1 MTAAPA
7 RFVATGSGLLDTPIP
22 VGYRIYL
29 AGRHLAGLRANP
41 RPDAVIGAM
50 QQMRELVIDSIRIS
64 QMNYQR
70 VVVLK
75 ELATSLFL
83 LIWIGPTEAEAIA
96 VKMQGMSVPRPL
108 THDLLVDLVKSV
120 GGSIEHILVSDLQ
133 NETFYARIVF
143 RVGDQLHEIDSRP
156 SDAMAVAVRAE
167 VPIYVSDQVME
178 RAGIA
183 MDEETGQP
191 ATPSG
196 GRESAPAEVTE
207 EELQGLSAFTD
218 LINELD
224 MEDFERK

>member
-1 MTAAPA
+1 
-7 RFVATGSGLLDTPIP
+7 
-22 VGYRIYL
+22 
-29 AGRHLAGLRANP
+29 
-41 RPDAVIGAM
+41 
-50 QQMRELVIDSIRIS
+50 MRELVIDSIRIS

-75 ELATSLFL
+75 EMETSLFL

-120 GGSIEHILVSDLQ
+120 GGSFEHILVNDLQ
-133 NETFYARIVF
+133 NETFYAKIVIRI
-143 RVGDQLHEIDSRP
+143 GDQTHEIDSRP

-167 VPIYVSDQVME
+167 VPIYVADQVME
-178 RAGIA
+178 KAGIS
-183 MDEETGQP
+183 MDQETGQP
-191 ATPSG
+191 VSG
-196 GRESAPAEVTE
+196 QAEGDESERAEVTE

-224 MEDFERK
+224 MEDFERR

>member
-1 MTAAPA
+1 
-7 RFVATGSGLLDTPIP
+7 
-22 VGYRIYL
+22 
-29 AGRHLAGLRANP
+29 
-41 RPDAVIGAM
+41 M

-75 ELATSLFL
+75 EMETSLFL

-120 GGSIEHILVSDLQ
+120 GGSFEHILVNDLQ
-133 NETFYARIVF
+133 NETFYAKIVIRI
-143 RVGDQLHEIDSRP
+143 GDQTHEIDSRP

-167 VPIYVSDQVME
+167 VPIYVADQVME
-178 RAGIA
+178 KAGIS
-183 MDEETGQP
+183 MDQETGQP
-191 ATPSG
+191 VSG
-196 GRESAPAEVTE
+196 QAEGDESERAEVTE

-224 MEDFERK
+224 MEDFERR

>member
-1 MTAAPA
+1 MWLC
-7 RFVATGSGLLDTPIP
+7 RERLLG
-22 VGYRIYL
+22 V
-29 AGRHLAGLRANP
+29 
-41 RPDAVIGAM
+41 M
-50 QQMRELVIDSIRIS
+50 QLDMRELVIDSIRIS

-75 ELATSLFL
+75 ELETDLFL

-120 GGSIEHILVSDLQ
+120 GGTFEHILVNDLQ
-133 NETFYARIVF
+133 NETFYAKVVI
-143 RVGDQLHEIDSRP
+143 RVGDRTHEIDSRP

-167 VPIYVSDQVME
+167 VPIFVADAVMDKAAISMDQE
-178 RAGIA
+178 S
-183 MDEETGQP
+183 GQP
-191 ATPSG
+191 VSPQQGAD
-196 GRESAPAEVTE
+196 AEPVTE
-207 EELQGLSAFTD
+207 EELEKLSAFTD

>member
-1 MTAAPA
+1 
-7 RFVATGSGLLDTPIP
+7 
-22 VGYRIYL
+22 
-29 AGRHLAGLRANP
+29 
-41 RPDAVIGAM
+41 
-50 QQMRELVIDSIRIS
+50 MRELVIDSIRIS

-108 THDLLVDLVKSV
+108 THDLVVDLVKSV

-133 NETFYARIVF
+133 NETFYARIVIK
-143 RVGDQLHEIDSRP
+143 VGDELHEIDSRP

-178 RAGIA
+178 KAAIS

-191 ATPSG
+191 EPATSSG